1 MKKRSAFE
9 AWLDRQEK
17 RSARRMEKAISATH
31 LRRVRDVFGQ
41 QAVPARGSV
50 LASPVMAS
58 WDPEP
63 DYFFHWL
70 RDSALVMDAVITL
83 GRHAA
88 SAAERRRWNGHFD
101 DFVRF
106 SLGLSAIDGAD
117 FTGRNGCRETT
128 APAYLQFLRSDNDL
142 RRLRGEALLAE
153 PRFNP
158 DGTPDFLKWA
168 RPQYDGPALRAL
180 ACLRYDTLC
189 REQGRT
195 PPRELALLLKQ
206 DLDFTAR
213 HADEECI
220 GPWEEE
226 NEFDHHYYTALAQL
240 GALHH
245 GRRWAERNGTPE
257 APLYRQAEEKLRTA
271 LDSHW
276 SAEHGV
282 YTAIRGKQ
290 ALRPGDIIDSC
301 TILAPLDAALPD
313 GRHSVTDP
321 RTQATLATLET
332 LFAREF
338 PVNAALPAGCAPAL
352 GRSRGDRY
360 FGGGAWYPAT
370 LGAATFYYRLA
381 AAVIKGGACVPA
393 VPENTV
399 FRDNVPGRTPGEQA
413 RALLRRG
420 DSFMKTVRLHTPA
433 DGSLSEQFDR
443 ATGVQTSARHLTW
456 SYAAFIAAAY
466 ERKEAAA
473 ALRPRRC
480 AARGFRNPAS

>member
-1 MKKRSAFE
+1 
-9 AWLDRQEK
+9 
-17 RSARRMEKAISATH
+17 MEKAISATH

-70 RDSALVMDAVITL
+70 RDSAIVMDAVVIL
-83 GRHAA
+83 SRHAA
-88 SAAERRRWNGHFD
+88 SAAERRHWNGHFE

-106 SLGLSAIDGAD
+106 SLSLSSIDGTN
-117 FTGRNGCRETT
+117 FTGRNGYRATT

-142 RRLRGEALLAE
+142 RRLHGEALLAE

-180 ACLRYDTLC
+180 ACLRYDALC

-206 DLDFTAR
+206 DLAFTAR
-213 HADEECI
+213 HADEACI
-220 GPWEEE
+220 GPWEEDS
-226 NEFDHHYYTALAQL
+226 EFDHHYYTALAQL

-245 GRRWAERNGTPE
+245 GRPWAERNGGTD
-257 APLYRQAEEKLRTA
+257 AALYRQAEEKLRTA
-271 LDSHW
+271 LDLHW
-276 SAEHGV
+276 SAKHGV
-282 YTAIRGKQ
+282 YAAIRGKP
-290 ALRPGDIIDSC
+290 ARSPGDIIDSC
-301 TILAPLDAALPD
+301 TILAPLDATLPE
-313 GRHSVTDP
+313 GRHSVMDP
-321 RTQATLATLET
+321 RTQATLAALET
-332 LFAREF
+332 LFARAF
-338 PVNAALPAGCAPAL
+338 PVNAALPASCAPAL
-352 GRSRGDRY
+352 GRSRDDRY

-370 LGAATFYYRLA
+370 LGAAEFHYRLA
-381 AAVIKGGACVPA
+381 ASVAGRRLCLPVTE
-393 VPENTV
+393 ENAA
-399 FRDNVPGRTPGEQA
+399 FRAGISGRTPKEQA
-413 RALLRRG
+413 RALLQRG
-420 DSFMKTVRLHTPA
+420 DSFMKTVQLHTPE

-443 ATGVQTSARHLTW
+443 ATGAQTSARHLTW

-466 ERKEAAA
+466 ARKAAAA
-473 ALRPRRC
+473 ALRPRR
-480 AARGFRNPAS
+480 ASARGFRNLDF